1 MVRIRRSRLDVAQ
14 ALTLLTQDDFFTIE
28 EEIELSPPP
37 PPSADLGAQ
46 ALQNLPSTHGLSFS
60 LSSAPPRS
68 RAMST
73 TSLTSGFSSDTFL
86 NHDPNQPD
94 PTISLRTVLDVI
106 KRHRSLQEARIIRVD
121 SYQNSAIPY
130 HRFIILQ
137 LEREGREQI
146 WLRIDRRRDK
156 TWSLLN
162 FALNAGTSPA
172 NDRVSRCRRVYI

>member
-1 MVRIRRSRLDVAQ
+1 M
-14 ALTLLTQDDFFTIE
+14 QDDFFTIE
-28 EEIELSPPP
+28 EEIDLSPPP
-37 PPSADLGAQ
+37 LPSADLDALS
-46 ALQNLPSTHGLSFS
+46 LQNLPSNYGLSFS
-60 LSSAPPRS
+60 SPSAPRS

-73 TSLTSGFSSDTFL
+73 TSFASGFSNDTFL
-86 NHDPNQPD
+86 SHDPNQSD
-94 PTISLRTVLDVI
+94 PTISLHTVLDVI

-121 SYQNSAIPY
+121 SYQNSVIPY

-162 FALNAGTSPA
+162 FALNAGKSPA
-172 NDRVSRCRRVYI
+172 NDRVSRCSRVCL